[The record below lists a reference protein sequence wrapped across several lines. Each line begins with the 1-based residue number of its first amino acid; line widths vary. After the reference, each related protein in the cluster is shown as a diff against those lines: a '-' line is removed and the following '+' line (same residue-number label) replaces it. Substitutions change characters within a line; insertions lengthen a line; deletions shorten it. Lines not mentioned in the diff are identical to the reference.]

1 MRTAVLL
8 PLLCMTV
15 FSSSL
20 FSSILELTLHQAM
33 TLDTD
38 SMDCDDLEE
47 INVAIADIKEW
58 IEVIDERHS
67 LLEDIEGL

>member
-1 MRTAVLL
+1 
-8 PLLCMTV
+8 
-15 FSSSL
+15 
-20 FSSILELTLHQAM
+20 M

-58 IEVIDERHS
+58 IEVIDERRS